1 MSGPYIGKYK
11 RDWNETWFID
21 RWQWEEVHCTRIMSH
36 LKVQCVTD
44 TIGESM
50 YVHMYNVIIEHSK
63 VQCVTD
69 TKVIANDN
77 HDFTNVT

>member
-1 MSGPYIGKYK
+1 M
-11 RDWNETWFID
+11 
-21 RWQWEEVHCTRIMSH
+21 HCTRIMSH

-69 TKVIANDN
+69 TKVIANDY
-77 HDFTNVT
+77 HDFTNVNELFDLSGVLVVTVMALVSSDS

>member
-1 MSGPYIGKYK
+1 MP
-11 RDWNETWFID
+11 
-21 RWQWEEVHCTRIMSH
+21 CTRIMSH

-63 VQCVTD
+63 IQCVTD
-69 TKVIANDN
+69 TKVITNDY
-77 HDFTNVT
+77 HDFTNVTQLCDLSETLVVKVIAYIPIVDLLL

>member
-1 MSGPYIGKYK
+1 
-11 RDWNETWFID
+11 
-21 RWQWEEVHCTRIMSH
+21 MSH